1 MKRNIF
7 AVCDLEVDYAL
18 NFMDY
23 MNRKKNIPFEIQA
36 FTSVENLIA
45 YGKQTHIELLLI
57 SGRAMCR
64 EVRDL
69 DIGKIIILS
78 EGVHPPELDQYPSV
92 YKYQSSSDVL
102 REVMACYGAEKKT
115 VADQIAVLKKTTEII
130 GIFSPLGR
138 CLKTS
143 FALTLGQILAKERAV
158 LYLNMDMEEKL
169 AFLDE
174 HYLSHFDYLD
184 VDSVIQE
191 QKAFGACRDVTLE
204 YPVAENEG
212 EEDNTYLSY
221 NMVVGNAADSQM
233 AMAFEVLD
241 YALLSAPGA
250 PLKQALLDVKAG
262 KDVYGSYDDGI
273 LQPYFTVIAKGSNP
287 DRKEEFVSVIRQVL
301 GDIVKNGIDRKA
313 VEAGINYFEFRYRE
327 ADFSS
332 YPKGLMYSLDILG
345 DWLYEKG
352 NPFAQ
357 VQQLTVFENLKKAV
371 NEGYF
376 EELIRKYLLENPH
389 GCIMTLVPKKGL
401 AAQREKELEEKL
413 EAYRSSLSE
422 EQLDAMVEKTK
433 ALEAYQE
440 AGEDPKALEC
450 IPMLKRSD
458 IKKEAAKSQLP

>member
-158 LYLNMDMEEKL
+158 LYLNMEEYSGFEELLGKGFAHNLSDLRYYVRQDNQNLLHKMNSMVQTINNLDFIPPVRTPEDIRGTAWEDWEKL
-169 AFLDE
+169 
-174 HYLSHFDYLD
+174 
-184 VDSVIQE
+184 IQE
-191 QKAFGACRDVTLE
+191 IVLHSNYEFVILDIGGAVDGTF
-204 YPVAENEG
+204 
-212 EEDNTYLSY
+212 
-221 NMVVGNAADSQM
+221 Q
-233 AMAFEVLD
+233 VLD
-241 YALLSAPGA
+241 MCRRIYMPVLSDPVSIS
-250 PLKQALLDVKAG
+250 K
-262 KDVYGSYDDGI
+262 
-273 LQPYFTVIAKGSNP
+273 IA
-287 DRKEEFVSVIRQVL
+287 Q
-301 GDIVKNGIDRKA
+301 
-313 VEAGINYFEFRYRE
+313 
-327 ADFSS
+327 
-332 YPKGLMYSLDILG
+332 
-345 DWLYEKG
+345 
-352 NPFAQ
+352 
-357 VQQLTVFENLKKAV
+357 FENLVRIWDYPQILTRTVKVRPPFHGGNVAPE
-371 NEGYF
+371 NYIEGLLWS
-376 EELIRKYLLENPH
+376 ELGDYVREILRK
-389 GCIMTLVPKKGL
+389 
-401 AAQREKELEEKL
+401 EKE
-413 EAYRSSLSE
+413 
-422 EQLDAMVEKTK
+422 
-433 ALEAYQE
+433 
-440 AGEDPKALEC
+440 
-450 IPMLKRSD
+450 
-458 IKKEAAKSQLP
+458 

>member
-158 LYLNMDMEEKL
+158 LYLNMEEYSGFEELMGKGFAHNL
-169 AFLDE
+169 SDLLYYVRQDNQNLLYKMNSMIQTINNLDYVPPVQMPADIRTTAWQDWE
-174 HYLSHFDYLD
+174 RLFQMLILD
-184 VDSVIQE
+184 SSYEVI
-191 QKAFGACRDVTLE
+191 
-204 YPVAENEG
+204 
-212 EEDNTYLSY
+212 
-221 NMVVGNAADSQM
+221 
-233 AMAFEVLD
+233 VLD
-241 YALLSAPGA
+241 IGCGIDENF
-250 PLKQALLDVKAG
+250 QLLDMCKKIYMPVLCK
-262 KDVYGSYDDGI
+262 
-273 LQPYFTVIAKGSNP
+273 IA
-287 DRKEEFVSVIRQVL
+287 Q
-301 GDIVKNGIDRKA
+301 
-313 VEAGINYFEFRYRE
+313 
-327 ADFSS
+327 
-332 YPKGLMYSLDILG
+332 
-345 DWLYEKG
+345 
-352 NPFAQ
+352 
-357 VQQLTVFENLKKAV
+357 FENLV
-371 NEGYF
+371 RIWDYPQ
-376 EELIRKYLLENPH
+376 ILEKTEKINPPFH
-389 GCIMTLVPKKGL
+389 MATCLSP
-401 AAQREKELEEKL
+401 
-413 EAYRSSLSE
+413 AYV
-422 EQLDAMVEKTK
+422 EQLMWSELGDYVRNLLRKES
-433 ALEAYQE
+433 Q
-440 AGEDPKALEC
+440 
-450 IPMLKRSD
+450 
-458 IKKEAAKSQLP
+458 KKEN